1 MAKINASSLEVILF
15 VVFVTYIVFQPK
27 TPPVLSGFIDTPI
40 GTGIVLTFAVY
51 LLLYSHPVL
60 GVLSIFVAYELLR
73 RSSAVVQ
80 YIPTMLTQESEQPK
94 ADAKMQ
100 SFNPPSERTLE
111 EDLVAQMAPIDV
123 SSEYVETG
131 FKPVSSQVHG
141 ASPM

>member
-15 VVFVTYIVFQPK
+15 VVFVLYIVFQPK
-27 TPPVLSGFIDTPI
+27 TPPVLSGLIDTPI

-73 RSSAVVQ
+73 RSSTVVR
-80 YIPTMLTQESEQPK
+80 YIPTMQSPEQSQEK
-94 ADAKMQ
+94 VDAKMQ
-100 SFNPPSERTLE
+100 SFNPPAERTLE
-111 EDLVAQMAPIDV
+111 EDVVAQMAPIDV

-141 ASPM
+141 AAPM